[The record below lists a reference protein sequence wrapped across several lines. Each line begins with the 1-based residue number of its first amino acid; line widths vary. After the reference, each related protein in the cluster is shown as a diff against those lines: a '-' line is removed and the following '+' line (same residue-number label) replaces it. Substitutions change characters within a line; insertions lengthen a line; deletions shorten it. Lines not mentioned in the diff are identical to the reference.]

1 MVDRNADSISGPNG
15 RLRII
20 FFDNFVRSVD
30 VSRVAS
36 LHTGMELAIF
46 IGKRVRRTL
55 VVAPW

>member
-1 MVDRNADSISGPNG
+1 MVDRNADSISGLNE

-46 IGKRVRRTL
+46 IGERVRRTL